1 MKTSEK
7 IKKGQ
12 ECCTAVSVGPHW
24 KVCSKQCP
32 YWEID
37 YCKVRLNQDTL
48 SYIAALES
56 YVSQVSKAL
65 CGKENATICEIL
77 EAVSQAKASL
87 AQVERERDAAV
98 KDISYFF
105 PSPEVCKHY
114 EYCQS
119 VQDDPWHGCLG
130 PVDCA
135 DYQYRGVCAL
145 NTKEE

>member
-1 MKTSEK
+1 MKTPEK
-7 IKKGQ
+7 IKNELKNAKHVQCMEIASDNENGG
-12 ECCTAVSVGPHW
+12 THYGVLVGY
-24 KVCSKQCP
+24 VLRD
-32 YWEID
+32 EIFA
-37 YCKVRLNQDTL
+37 
-48 SYIAALES
+48 YIQQLES
-56 YVSQVSKAL
+56 R
-65 CGKENATICEIL
+65 
-77 EAVSQAKASL
+77 L

-105 PSPEVCKHY
+105 PSTEVCKHY

-145 NTKEE
+145 NTKEV